1 MSDKEGINN
10 EAQSF
15 VGFDVSKGNNPPA
28 EPGAFSCEPLKA
40 ACLGPLTRPARLVP
54 PEGGCLSPKLHL
66 IQTLV
71 LLFLVADVFAY
82 HLLVSSHC

>member
-40 ACLGPLTRPARLVP
+40 ACLGPL
-54 PEGGCLSPKLHL
+54 
-66 IQTLV
+66 
-71 LLFLVADVFAY
+71 
-82 HLLVSSHC
+82 